1 MEQMF
6 DSLSPQV
13 VGSKCGDDPDHFPGA
28 LFLFLET
35 VPHFR
40 KKSSWWTTLTSQ
52 QRMRQRTVE
61 QHVELLD
68 GDLVDALD
76 EIPQQ
81 RVTGGAACR
90 VACVADREG
99 DP

>member
-1 MEQMF
+1 
-6 DSLSPQV
+6 
-13 VGSKCGDDPDHFPGA
+13 
-28 LFLFLET
+28 
-35 VPHFR
+35 
-40 KKSSWWTTLTSQ
+40 
-52 QRMRQRTVE
+52 MRQRTVE

-68 GDLVDALD
+68 GDLVEALD

-90 VACVADREG
+90 VARVADREK